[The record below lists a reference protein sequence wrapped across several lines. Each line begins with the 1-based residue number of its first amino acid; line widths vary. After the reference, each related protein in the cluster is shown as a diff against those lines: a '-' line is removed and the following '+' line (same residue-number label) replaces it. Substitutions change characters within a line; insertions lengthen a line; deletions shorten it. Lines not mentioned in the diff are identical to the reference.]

1 MYLLADGAPSGA
13 GLAIVG
19 GILLAFLAIAILV
32 VFFVLR
38 FIVRAW
44 RRSHPKPAA

>member
-1 MYLLADGAPSGA
+1 MLLADAAPQGA

-19 GILLAFLAIAILV
+19 AILLAFLAICFLIA
-32 VFFVLR
+32 FFIIR

>member
-1 MYLLADGAPSGA
+1 VLLADAAPTGA

-19 GILLAFLAIAILV
+19 AILLAFLAICILIA
-32 VFFVLR
+32 FFVIR